1 MAVAQGYGKTVTSG
15 SVFAYD
21 TGDTRNSY
29 IGEPTANI
37 LSSPQ
42 FTSQNN
48 STVGDA
54 SITKVDFGEGRV
66 GIQMV
71 QTATTNI
78 VSFTMPVNNTTPTS
92 GATYTISA
100 QVLGTQIGA
109 LVKSQI
115 TVDVNGVRHWLT
127 NSNTWTTTTTESNH
141 FFRPTQVGSW
151 HIFTNT
157 FTMPSGTLTNLTF
170 GGFYRATG
178 NFTLRIANAQFELKS
193 HATPFVAGTRS
204 STQGLLPLIGNSTI
218 DLSNVSFDSS
228 AKMVFDGTND
238 YTVIGTV
245 GITDYSQP
253 FTMECI
259 FKVDSAATWDNG
271 FLSNIYG
278 IAGSYA
284 GMYGLFKNSNNAVG
298 LQLRDATTTSYA
310 TATGLSK
317 GSYYHLVGTWN
328 GSNTMVLYVNGVV
341 TQTTSTTKTGA
352 TDSSNLYIG
361 GVRAYGGAAGNYY
374 QGEIPIVKYY
384 NRALTAAEINQNY
397 LHYKTRFNLS

>member
-397 LHYKTRFNLS
+397 KHYKTRFNLS

>member
-29 IGEPTANI
+29 IGEPTINYITTMAANI
-37 LSSPQ
+37 GGNVSLSYPNNVYICTAQETNVIDTTAPGGQYSRFTGNTDSDNNQ
-42 FTSQNN
+42 LFTSF
-48 STVGDA
+48 
-54 SITKVDFGEGRV
+54 VDGG
-66 GIQMV
+66 
-71 QTATTNI
+71 
-78 VSFTMPVNNTTPTS
+78 VNARNTTVSYSVFLKGTGTCHLTVYSDIAGYNITPTITLNS
-92 GATYTISA
+92 EWTRYSIVQFVGNYTTHAWAAVRGILTSTNVYVAA
-100 QVLGTQIGA
+100 QQIEF
-109 LVKSQI
+109 
-115 TVDVNGVRHWLT
+115 
-127 NSNTWTTTTTESNH
+127 NTH
-141 FFRPTQVGSW
+141 V
-151 HIFTNT
+151 
-157 FTMPSGTLTNLTF
+157 
-170 GGFYRATG
+170 
-178 NFTLRIANAQFELKS
+178 
-193 HATPFVAGTRS
+193 TPFINGTRS
-204 STQGLLPLIGNSTI
+204 STQGLLPIVGNSTI
-218 DLSNVSFDSS
+218 DLSNVSFDSN
-228 AKMVFDGTND
+228 AQMTFDGTDD